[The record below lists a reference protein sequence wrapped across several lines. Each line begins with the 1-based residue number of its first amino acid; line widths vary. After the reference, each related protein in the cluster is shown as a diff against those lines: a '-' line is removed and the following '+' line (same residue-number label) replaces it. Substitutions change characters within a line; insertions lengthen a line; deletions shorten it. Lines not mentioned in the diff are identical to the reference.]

1 MKRINM
7 KLIIQLLVLQE
18 FAIITTLFS
27 GIFLL
32 ISYLALVYTTRVIP
46 SEMLTLAVTLT
57 SGASAATL
65 KKGKL
70 SNANAAIQKQ
80 SFKDYILIGVTTTE
94 PILVVN
100 YVFLIWLEK
109 SIPIELSSAIGILAA
124 MVLGFT
130 DFGNS
135 EDPPVNR

>member
-1 MKRINM
+1 M
-7 KLIIQLLVLQE
+7 KLITQMLVLQE
-18 FAIITTLFS
+18 FAIVTTLFS

-32 ISYLALVYTTRVIP
+32 ISYLALTHTTKVIP
-46 SEMLTLAVTLT
+46 SEMLTLAATLI
-57 SGASAATL
+57 SGASAAAL

-70 SNANAAIQKQ
+70 SDVNAAIKKQ
-80 SFKDYILIGVTTTE
+80 SFKDYILIGATTTE
-94 PILVVN
+94 PIIVVN

-109 SIPIELSSAIGILAA
+109 SIPIETPSAICILAA

-135 EDPPVNR
+135 EDTPVN

>member
-1 MKRINM
+1 M
-7 KLIIQLLVLQE
+7 KLITQLLVLQE
-18 FAIITTLFS
+18 FAIVTTLFS

-32 ISYLALVYTTRVIP
+32 ISYLALAYTTRVIP

-70 SNANAAIQKQ
+70 SNVKAAIQKQ

-100 YVFLIWLEK
+100 YVFLIWLNK

>member
-1 MKRINM
+1 MKGINM
-7 KLIIQLLVLQE
+7 KFITRMLVLQE

-32 ISYLALVYTTRVIP
+32 ISYLALTHTTKIIP

-57 SGASAATL
+57 SGASAAAL

-80 SFKDYILIGVTTTE
+80 TFKDYILIGATTTE
-94 PILVVN
+94 PIIVVN
-100 YVFLIWLEK
+100 YVFLIWLDK
-109 SIPIELSSAIGILAA
+109 SIPIGFSSAIGILAA

>member
-1 MKRINM
+1 MRLITRI
-7 KLIIQLLVLQE
+7 LVLQE
-18 FAIITTLFS
+18 FAIVTTLFS

-32 ISYLALVYTTRVIP
+32 ISYLALTHTTKIIP

-70 SNANAAIQKQ
+70 SNANAIQKQ
-80 SFKDYILIGVTTTE
+80 SFKDYILIGATTTE
-94 PILVVN
+94 PIIVVN

-109 SIPIELSSAIGILAA
+109 SIPIETSSAIGILAA

>member
-18 FAIITTLFS
+18 FAIVTTLFS

-109 SIPIELSSAIGILAA
+109 SIPIETPSAIGILAA

>member
-1 MKRINM
+1 M

-18 FAIITTLFS
+18 FAIVTTLFS

-135 EDPPVNR
+135 EDPPVNG

>member
-1 MKRINM
+1 M
-7 KLIIQLLVLQE
+7 KLITQMLVLQE

-32 ISYLALVYTTRVIP
+32 ISYLALTHTTKVIP

-57 SGASAATL
+57 SGASAAAL

-70 SNANAAIQKQ
+70 SNANAIQKQ
-80 SFKDYILIGVTTTE
+80 SFKDYILIGATTTE
-94 PILVVN
+94 PIIVVN
-100 YVFLIWLEK
+100 YVFLIWLDK
-109 SIPIELSSAIGILAA
+109 SIPIGFSSAIGILAA

-135 EDPPVNR
+135 EDPPVN